1 MPMGITFIEKYKE
14 LRVTLDRTAQIL
26 NGSGDMSK
34 AIYDSNND
42 HIVDTSANSLK
53 LGNVD
58 AADYLKNTDVI
69 DCGTF

>member
-1 MPMGITFIEKYKE
+1 MPMEITFIEKYKE
-14 LRVTLDRTAQIL
+14 LRVTLDRTAPIL

>member
-1 MPMGITFIEKYKE
+1 MPSDTNFTTKYKE
-14 LRVTLDRTAQIL
+14 IRVTLDRTAPIL
-26 NGSGDMSK
+26 VGGGDMSK